1 MISGLENFEWGT
13 LWSWVTII
21 NIIDIL
27 IVSFFIYQIMR
38 ISRGT
43 RSTELLKGIFVIIT
57 IKFLSSFFSL
67 HTTEYIVDFIIQWSA
82 IALIVI
88 FQPELRR
95 GLQHI
100 GRGSLFSIRKKSDPV
115 EDTVEEIA
123 EAVEYMSR
131 RHIGALISIEKES
144 PLTGYIKTGIPI
156 DAKISSEIIINAFI
170 PNTPLHDG
178 AMIIDDF
185 RIASAASYLPLSE
198 SPAIPKKYGTR
209 HRAAIGLS
217 EETDAITVVVSEET
231 GAISIAHR
239 SNLMAEM
246 TVEEMAA
253 YLIEELKVKD
263 EDKDKNK
270 VQVYFEDVI
279 ELIRKAVNNK

>member
-1 MISGLENFEWGT
+1 MINGLENFEWGT

-115 EDTVEEIA
+115 EDTVGEIA

-178 AMIIDDF
+178 AMIIDDY

-246 TVEEMAA
+246 TVEEMAS
-253 YLIEELKVKD
+253 YLIEELKIKD
-263 EDKDKNK
+263 EDKEKNK

-279 ELIRKAVNNK
+279 ELIRKAVTNK

>member
-1 MISGLENFEWGT
+1 MINALENFDWTT
-13 LWSWVTII
+13 LWSWISIANV
-21 NIIDIL
+21 IDIL

-43 RSTELLKGIFVIIT
+43 RSTELLKGIFVIVT
-57 IKFLSSFFSL
+57 IKFLSSIFKL
-67 HTTEYIVDFIIQWSA
+67 HTTEYIVDFVIQWSA

-100 GRGSLFSIRKKSDPV
+100 GRGSLFSIRKKSDPLEASV
-115 EDTVEEIA
+115 EDITT
-123 EAVEYMSR
+123 AVKYMSR

-144 PLTGYIKTGIPI
+144 PLTSYIETGISI
-156 DAKISSEIIINAFI
+156 DAEISSQFIINAFT

-178 AMIIDDF
+178 AMIIDDY

-198 SPAIPKKYGTR
+198 SAAIPKKYGTR

-217 EETDAITVVVSEET
+217 EETDAITIVVSEET

-239 SNLMAEM
+239 SNLIPDM
-246 TVEEMAA
+246 TAEEMSS
-253 YLIEELKVKD
+253 YLIEELKVDDD
-263 EDKDKNK
+263 EQNKNK
-270 VQVYFEDVI
+270 LQIYFDEVV
-279 ELIRKAVNNK
+279 EMIRKAVTSK

>member
-1 MISGLENFEWGT
+1 MISELQNFDWTT
-13 LWSWVTII
+13 LWSWMTVI

-38 ISRGT
+38 ISQGT
-43 RSTELLKGIFVIIT
+43 RSTELLKGIFVIVT
-57 IKFLSSFFSL
+57 IKVFSSFFQL

-100 GRGSLFSIRKKSDPV
+100 GRGSLFSVHKKSDPV
-115 EDTVEEIA
+115 KDTVKEIS
-123 EAVEYMSR
+123 EAVSYMSR
-131 RHIGALISIEKES
+131 RHIGALISIEKET
-144 PLTGYIKTGIPI
+144 PLTGYIKTGIPL
-156 DAKISSEIIINAFI
+156 DAKISSEIIINTFI

-178 AMIIDDF
+178 AMIMENF

-239 SNLMAEM
+239 SNLIPEM
-246 TVEEMAA
+246 EIEEMSA
-253 YLIEELKVKD
+253 YLIKELTI
-263 EDKDKNK
+263 EDKEKEK
-270 VQVYFEDVI
+270 PKFQQYFEEVV
-279 ELIRKAVNNK
+279 EMIRKAVTNK

>member
-1 MISGLENFEWGT
+1 MINGLENFEWTT
-13 LWSWVTII
+13 LWSWVTVI

-57 IKFLSSFFSL
+57 IKFLSSFFNL

-100 GRGSLFSIRKKSDPV
+100 GRGSLFTIRKKYSS
-115 EDTVEEIA
+115 VEESVGEIA
-123 EAVEYMSR
+123 DAIQYMSR
-131 RHIGALISIEKES
+131 RHIGALISIEQES
-144 PLTGYIKTGIPI
+144 PLTSYIKTGIPI

-178 AMIIDDF
+178 AMIIDNY

-217 EETDAITVVVSEET
+217 EETDAITIVVSEET

-239 SNLMAEM
+239 SNLIPEM
-246 TVEEMAA
+246 TVDEMAT
-253 YLIEELKVKD
+253 YLIEELKVED
-263 EDKDKNK
+263 EHKEKSK
-270 VQVYFEDVI
+270 LRIYIEDVL

>member
-21 NIIDIL
+21 NIIDIS

>member
-1 MISGLENFEWGT
+1 MISGLENFEWTT
-13 LWSWVTII
+13 LWSWVTVI
-21 NIIDIL
+21 NMIDIL

-57 IKFLSSFFSL
+57 IKFLSSFFKL
-67 HTTEYIVDFIIQWSA
+67 HTTEYIVDFVIQWSA

-100 GRGSLFSIRKKSDPV
+100 GRGSLFSIRKRTDPV
-115 EDTVEEIA
+115 EDTVGEIA
-123 EAVEYMSR
+123 EAVKYMSR

-156 DAKISSEIIINAFI
+156 DAKISSEIIINTFI

-217 EETDAITVVVSEET
+217 EETDAITIVVSEET
-231 GAISIAHR
+231 GAVSIAHR
-239 SNLMAEM
+239 SNLIPEM

-253 YLIEELKVKD
+253 YLIEELKVDD
-263 EDKDKNK
+263 EEKEKNRL
-270 VQVYFEDVI
+270 QVYFEDVI
-279 ELIRKAVNNK
+279 EMIRKAVNNK